1 MIIVFGSLNVDI
13 VLPVASMPRPGDTV
27 LCREYQI
34 LPGGKGAN
42 QAVAAAKAGSKVKM
56 FGSVGKDEFSSLLK
70 ISLEKNDV
78 DATALQTVEMPTG
91 CATICVDE
99 GGENMITV
107 ASGANLQAAE
117 SSIPDALLAPETTL
131 VLQME
136 VLPEQN
142 WNLINRA
149 HAKGARIILNLA
161 PAQAIPEDILQKLSF
176 LVLNQIEATMLA
188 LHLGFDVIS
197 PTIAAR
203 RIASKYGVTTI
214 VTLGAE
220 GAFACNALE
229 SWSVPAMSIKAIDTT
244 AAGDAFVGVFAAS
257 LDKGYPIDQ
266 SLRRAAVASGLTCLT
281 VGAQPS
287 LPTTKQI
294 DEALSKV
301 PTPRRAI

>member
-1 MIIVFGSLNVDI
+1 
-13 VLPVASMPRPGDTV
+13 
-27 LCREYQI
+27 
-34 LPGGKGAN
+34 
-42 QAVAAAKAGSKVKM
+42 
-56 FGSVGKDEFSSLLK
+56 
-70 ISLEKNDV
+70 
-78 DATALQTVEMPTG
+78 
-91 CATICVDE
+91 
-99 GGENMITV
+99 
-107 ASGANLQAAE
+107 
-117 SSIPDALLAPETTL
+117 
-131 VLQME
+131 ME
-136 VLPEQN
+136 VPPEQN

-266 SLRRAAVASGLTCLT
+266 ALRRSAVASGLTCLT

-294 DEALSKV
+294 DDALSKV

>member
-13 VLPVASMPRPGDTV
+13 VLPVPSMPRPGDTI
-27 LCREYQI
+27 LCSEYQL

-56 FGSVGKDEFSSLLK
+56 FGSIGQDEFASILRSSLENADVE
-70 ISLEKNDV
+70 ISSLQIVEK
-78 DATALQTVEMPTG
+78 PTG

-107 ASGANLQAAE
+107 ASGANLLADA
-117 SSIPDALLAPETTL
+117 SMIPDGLLTPETTL

-136 VLPEQN
+136 VPAEQN
-142 WNLINRA
+142 WSLIDRA
-149 HAKGARIILNLA
+149 HQAGIRTILNLA
-161 PAQAIPEDILQKLSF
+161 PARAIPEEILQKLSF

-203 RIASKYGVTTI
+203 RIAAKYGLTTI

-220 GAFACNALE
+220 GAFACSSLE
-229 SWSVPAMSIKAIDTT
+229 SWTVPAMPIKAVDTT

-257 LDKGYPIDQ
+257 LDKGLPIDQ
-266 SLRRAAVASGLTCLT
+266 SLRRATVASGLACLS

-294 DEALSKV
+294 EESLSKV
-301 PTPRRAI
+301 PTPRRAV